1 MTNTSFKA
9 NPLMKVYAG
18 TLVKLPAP
26 PNISAMWNFGSLL
39 SLCLMIQ
46 IISGLLLASAYS
58 ASMEASFNLV
68 AQTMQTTD
76 KGWLVRYIHANGAS
90 LFFACLYTH
99 VGRSIYYSSFLY
111 THTWLAGVSILLLTM
126 AAAFM
131 GYVLPLS
138 QMSFWGASVITNL
151 FSEVPYL
158 GPTIVQFIWGGMAVD
173 NPTVTRFFTLHF
185 LIPFIILALVAL
197 HVTFLHQTGSSN
209 PLGLSSNTGKI
220 FFNVFFSSKD
230 LFGVMSA
237 SLLFMLLSLHA
248 PIFLGD
254 DENFTEANP
263 AVTPHHIQPEWY
275 FLFAYAILRSVPN
288 KLGGIIALALSVV
301 ILYFMPLTFNAK
313 MKSTSVYPLNALMF
327 WSFVSVVILLTWIG
341 MRPVEQPYTYVGQI
355 LTFVYFGYF
364 IVSPLTLS
372 LWDSLHA

>member
-9 NPLMKVYAG
+9 NPLIKVYAG

-26 PNISAMWNFGSLL
+26 PNISAIWNFGSLL
-39 SLCLMIQ
+39 SLCLIIQ

-111 THTWLAGVSILLLTM
+111 THTWLAGVSILLLTI
-126 AAAFM
+126 AAAFI

-138 QMSFWGASVITNL
+138 QISFWGASVITNL

-158 GPTIVQFIWGGMAVD
+158 GPTIVQFIWGGIAVD

-197 HVTFLHQTGSSN
+197 HVTFLHQTGSRN

-230 LFGVMSA
+230 LFGVISA
-237 SLLFMLLSLHA
+237 SLLFILLSLHA

-301 ILYFMPLTFNAK
+301 ILYFIPLTFNAK
-313 MKSTSVYPLNALMF
+313 IKSTSVYPLNALIF
-327 WSFVSVVILLTWIG
+327 WSFVRVVILLTWIG

-372 LWDSLHA
+372 LWDRLHA